1 MPQPWHRNEQRES
14 DGTMKA
20 LRVHDYAGPL
30 REEVVGDPQ
39 AASGQVVVRVVAT
52 SFNPIDP
59 KRASGRMREIMPLTF
74 PWIPGGDVSGV
85 VESVGAQ
92 VRDLAQGDEVF
103 GYSMAGGAY
112 AERIAVDG
120 AALAVKPRTIQHEIA
135 AAIGVVGQTATQTVS
150 TGRLRSGQTLLVHGG
165 SGGVGS
171 LAIQLAH
178 ALGVS
183 VIATARA
190 SQASALRG
198 LGVDRVIDYTT
209 ERFEDSSGAIDVVFD
224 FVGGDV
230 QQRSISL
237 LKPGGILVATSQP
250 PDPKRCALRG
260 VEGSCCRRISSH
272 GLAAF
277 ADKIVSGKIRPLIE
291 RVESLWQP
299 ATLWDERPAGATLGK
314 TIFMLNGI

>member
-1 MPQPWHRNEQRES
+1 
-14 DGTMKA
+14 MKA
-20 LRVHDYAGPL
+20 LRIHEYGGPL

-59 KRASGRMREIMPLTF
+59 KRVSGNMREIMPLTF

-92 VRDLAQGDEVF
+92 VPGLGLGDEVF
-103 GYSMAGGAY
+103 GYSMVGGAY
-112 AERIAVDG
+112 GERIAIDVK
-120 AALAVKPRTIQHEIA
+120 AIALKPPTVRHEIA
-135 AAIGVVGQTATQTVS
+135 AAFALVGQTATQTVS
-150 TGRLRSGQTLLVHGG
+150 AGRLLPGQTLLVHGG

-178 ALGVS
+178 ALGVRI
-183 VIATARA
+183 IATAHA
-190 SQASALRG
+190 SQASALRD
-198 LGVDRVIDYTT
+198 LGVDRVIDYTN
-209 ERFEDSSGAIDVVFD
+209 ERFEDSSGEVDAVFD

-230 QQRSISL
+230 QQRSISV

-250 PDPKRCALRG
+250 PDPKLCALNG
-260 VEGSCCRRISSH
+260 VEGIMLQTQISSRD
-272 GLAAF
+272 LAAF
-277 ADKIVSGKIRPLIE
+277 AENIVSGRIRPLIA

-299 ATLWDERPAGATLGK
+299 ATLWDERPADAKLGK
-314 TIFMLNGI
+314 TVFMLDRM